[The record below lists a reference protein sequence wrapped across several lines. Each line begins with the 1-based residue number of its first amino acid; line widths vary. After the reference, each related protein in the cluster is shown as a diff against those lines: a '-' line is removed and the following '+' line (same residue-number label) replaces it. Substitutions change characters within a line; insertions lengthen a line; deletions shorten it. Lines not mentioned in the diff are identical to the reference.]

1 MIKTRFQTYNDGV
14 LYACRPPE
22 EKSSFNAVKN
32 QSEKKDIK
40 KRLKL
45 DYKEMTKRD
54 QDMAFAESFGRTLN
68 MKVKTPLNDDVKST
82 DEILIGDT
90 LYSLIH
96 IDFNRGGKEMYL
108 YMEEARKVK

>member
-14 LYACRPPE
+14 LYICKPPE
-22 EKSSFNAVKN
+22 EKSSFNAIKN
-32 QSEKKDIK
+32 QSEKKSIK

-68 MKVKTPLNDDVKST
+68 MKVKTPLNESIEAT
-82 DEILIGDT
+82 DEILIGDM

-96 IDFNRGGKEMYL
+96 IDFSREKKEMYL